1 MQATG
6 DLMSNV
12 GGHGQDYEAIR
23 RAVAHRLYERMAMLS
38 AAIWI
43 SGTLLLFIIYAA
55 GNPRPI
61 PAAGMAMTVPLIPAA
76 LPWLFYRP
84 LATYLAKRR
93 WRAQCS
99 PEK

>member
-1 MQATG
+1 MNTTG
-6 DLMSNV
+6 NHD
-12 GGHGQDYEAIR
+12 QDYEAIR
-23 RAVAHRLYERMAMLS
+23 RVVAHRLYERMALIS

-84 LATYLAKRR
+84 LTTYLARRR
-93 WRAQCS
+93 WRAQCIA
-99 PEK
+99 EKEM